1 MKFLLFLIAPVLCA
15 PPPYELPSYGTAPP
29 AYGSAPAAP
38 PSYGS
43 APSYTTPAPTY
54 TTAAPSYTTG
64 ASYTTPSSYTTAP
77 SYGQKCKTYY
87 ETIQVDKC
95 EKYSEKVCYTTQ
107 QETCNDVVDQN
118 CRAITASQQIR
129 QCFNVTELKCGL
141 KEDVQYE
148 TVQAVFTVQKCH
160 TVTERVCDTV
170 YETVETSK
178 DAFQCITVKNPV
190 CSSYDQTLYDK
201 TCRTTTKFD
210 CNYGS
215 YGYGDDSAPAPS
227 GGYGN
232 VPAYGSA
239 PAAGNDA
246 YGGESYCKRSQNTQC
261 YNTPRVVNTEQCAPK
276 DQQICEKLVNV
287 GPQPKEKQVC
297 HNEEKKVCEL
307 EQRSQP
313 KQIKKYVYT
322 TACQS
327 VPRSV
332 CDNADI
338 KTLVPSCVPITR
350 KTCTYAPVEKCED
363 IPKDYCYKYP
373 KKIAKQKCYSA
384 GYGDNDEG
392 TYEN

>member
-1 MKFLLFLIAPVLCA
+1 MGI
-15 PPPYELPSYGTAPP
+15 PYDMTTQ
-29 AYGSAPAAP
+29 AP
-38 PSYGS
+38 PSYG
-43 APSYTTPAPTY
+43 
-54 TTAAPSYTTG
+54 AAPSGSAGGSPSAAAPGYG
-64 ASYTTPSSYTTAP
+64 AAG

-95 EKYSEKVCYTTQ
+95 ERYTEKVCYTTQ
-107 QETCNDVVDQN
+107 QEACTDVPDQN
-118 CRAITASQQIR
+118 CRAITSSQQVR

-141 KEDVQYE
+141 KEDIQYE

-178 DAFQCITVKNPV
+178 DDFQCITVRNPV
-190 CSSYDQTLYDK
+190 CSNVDQTLYDK

-210 CNYGS
+210 CSYGG
-215 YGYGDDSAPAPS
+215 GYGDDAPAAATADS
-227 GGYGN
+227 SAGGAAGSGYGAAAG
-232 VPAYGSA
+232 AYGSA
-239 PAAGNDA
+239 PAAGGAA
-246 YGGESYCKRSQNTQC
+246 YGGAGAAAGNTDAYAGPSYCKRSQSTQC
-261 YNTPRVVNTEQCAPK
+261 YNTPRVVNSEQCFPK
-276 DQQICEKLVNV
+276 DQQICEKLVNS

-313 KQIKKYVYT
+313 KQIKKYIYT

-327 VPRSV
+327 APRSV

-338 KTLVPSCVPITR
+338 KRLVPSCVPITR

-363 IPKDYCYKYP
+363 VPKDYCYKVP
-373 KKIAKQKCYSA
+373 KKIAKQKCYNQS
-384 GYGDNDEG
+384 YGENSDEG
-392 TYEN
+392 YESN